1 VRSIK
6 EPRMLSDLPLEII
19 ASVAERCEKLTRASL
34 RRTCKEAHSAV
45 DPPILDVRESLA
57 SVEIATRA
65 IAEGLPL
72 TRQTFAFAAQHGAP
86 LDVMK
91 LLHERGCGR
100 DTRVVFFMCKR
111 DDVAALEWAR
121 ANDFPWNYLCCAY
134 VMDREY
140 EGVLR
145 WLSVHECPCGGTYH
159 DKV

>member
-1 VRSIK
+1 
-6 EPRMLSDLPLEII
+6 MLSDLPREII
-19 ASVAERCEKLTRASL
+19 AFVADRCENLTRASL
-34 RRTCKEAHSAV
+34 RRTCEETLSAIEAPV
-45 DPPILDVRESLA
+45 LNVREALA
-57 SVEIATRA
+57 SVDNATLA

-72 TRQTFAFAAQHGAP
+72 TRRTFAFAAQHGAP

-91 LLHERGCGR
+91 LLHERGCDR

-111 DDVAALEWAR
+111 DDVPALEWAR
-121 ANDFPWNYLCCAY
+121 ANDFPWNHLCCAY